1 MIFDQILIVLVGI
14 AEFGFGFVIKQH
26 NGCAKYKSLLVLQ

>member
-14 AEFGFGFVIKQH
+14 AEFGFGFVITTY
-26 NGCAKYKSLLVLQ
+26 GCAKYKSLLVLQ